1 MNRTSDSPLSPVLE
15 FEHHTLVVADV
26 HLQLDHTHPINQHF
40 LYFLAHQATQAEAL
54 YILGDLFES
63 WVGDDVS
70 IELYKSVIQAVKQ
83 LTQNGVHVYFQYGN
97 RDFLMGDHFC
107 QETGAAKLD
116 AIHLATLY
124 GTRYIML
131 HGDELCTDDIEY
143 QRFKKWVR
151 NPVIQFLFL
160 RLSRTRRLRIAD
172 TMRTRSKNESAAK
185 QADIMDVNAKAVE
198 SLFESYPEIQHI
210 IHGHTHR
217 PQLHT
222 ITMNKQI
229 KQRWVLGDWRPESK
243 IMVISKQGP
252 ALIDY

>member
-26 HLQLDHTHPINQHF
+26 HLQPDNTHPINQHF
-40 LYFLAHQATQAEAL
+40 LHFLAHQATQADAL

-70 IELYKSVIQAVKQ
+70 IELYQTVIKAIKQ
-83 LTQNGVHVYFQYGN
+83 LTQNGVNVYFQYGN
-97 RDFLMGDHFC
+97 RDFLMRDAFC
-107 QETGAAKLD
+107 QATGAIKLD
-116 AIHLATLY
+116 AIHLANLY
-124 GTRYIML
+124 GTQYIML
-131 HGDELCTDDIEY
+131 HGDELCTGDIEY

-160 RLSRTRRLRIAD
+160 RLSQKRRLHIAN

-222 ITMNKQI
+222 VKINEQI

>member
-1 MNRTSDSPLSPVLE
+1 
-15 FEHHTLVVADV
+15 
-26 HLQLDHTHPINQHF
+26 
-40 LYFLAHQATQAEAL
+40 
-54 YILGDLFES
+54 
-63 WVGDDVS
+63 
-70 IELYKSVIQAVKQ
+70 
-83 LTQNGVHVYFQYGN
+83 
-97 RDFLMGDHFC
+97 
-107 QETGAAKLD
+107 
-116 AIHLATLY
+116 
-124 GTRYIML
+124 ML

-172 TMRTRSKNESAAK
+172 TMRTRSKNESATK
-185 QADIMDVNAKAVE
+185 QADIMDVNENAVE
-198 SLFESYPEIQHI
+198 SLLESYPEIQHI

-252 ALIDY
+252 ALSDY